1 MMLFC
6 LLNSFEGSENPDDVK
21 TFILSTKV
29 TEQTNK
35 PNNRKLIHISKLTD
49 NKSIKLMLLKD
60 RRELK
65 IFIY

>member
-29 TEQTNK
+29 TEQTN
-35 PNNRKLIHISKLTD
+35 RTTGS
-49 NKSIKLMLLKD
+49 
-60 RRELK
+60 
-65 IFIY
+65 